1 MTDEHRDV
9 DVQIKA
15 AAEQNEPA
23 SGKNGASAG
32 RKSGNRGVVILAIVV
47 CLFAAGI
54 GWYCFT
60 TRNMESTDD
69 TK

>member
-1 MTDEHRDV
+1 MTDEHREV

-23 SGKNGASAG
+23 SGKNGASPG
-32 RKSGNRGVVILAIVV
+32 RKSRNRGVVILAIVV
-47 CLFAAGI
+47 CLFVAGI
-54 GWYCFT
+54 GWYYFT
-60 TRNMESTDD
+60 TRNKESIDD